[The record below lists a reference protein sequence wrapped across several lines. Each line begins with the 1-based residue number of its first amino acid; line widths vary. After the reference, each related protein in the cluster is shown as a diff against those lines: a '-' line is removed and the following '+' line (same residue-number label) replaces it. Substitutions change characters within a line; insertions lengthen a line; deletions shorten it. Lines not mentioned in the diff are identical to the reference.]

1 MPASRRPLFQ
11 ALLRYLF
18 IIKNLFLYGGFIPAL
33 WGPSLLL
40 TVSLST
46 DMPHDMIIIL
56 VSFLLPLIIYS
67 YDYYAD
73 MAKDI
78 ETNPERANLDKK
90 LNYNLIILYVCFLIG
105 LIIYIFNYMI
115 ILFVLTLFAMGILYA
130 SVFKKITLKI
140 PAFKNFYL
148 SFIWSLWGTFLI
160 VMYNYEEVNIR
171 LVLIFLF
178 IYAKVLLNTI
188 FFDIKDAKSDK
199 KEGLKTLPAV
209 LGIFKTITYLHVL
222 NLLTAFILILGGIL
236 YILPPYC
243 LLLTIFYLYVFYYLE
258 IIKNKSQ
265 ALSKKSMLADLEAI
279 FYPLLLFFFRWI
291 WNN

>member
-1 MPASRRPLFQ
+1 MPVSIRPVFQ
-11 ALLRYLF
+11 SLLRYLF

-40 TVSLST
+40 TVSIST
-46 DMPHDMIIIL
+46 DLPHDIIIIL

-73 MAKDI
+73 MDKDLK
-78 ETNPERANLDKK
+78 TNPERANLDKK
-90 LNYNLIILYVCFLIG
+90 LNYNLIIGYVCFLIG
-105 LIIYIFNYMI
+105 LVIYIFNYMI
-115 ILFVLTLFAMGILYA
+115 ILFVLSLFAMGILYA
-130 SVFKKITLKI
+130 SVFKRITLKI

-148 SFIWSLWGTFLI
+148 SFIWSLWGTFLL
-160 VMYNYEEVNIR
+160 VMYNYAGINRR
-171 LVLIFLF
+171 LIMIFLF

-209 LGIFKTITYLHVL
+209 LGIFKTVTYLHIL
-222 NLLTAFILILGGIL
+222 NLLTAFILILGVVL
-236 YILPPYC
+236 DSLPPYC

-258 IIKNKSQ
+258 IIKSKSQ
-265 ALSKKSMLADLEAI
+265 TLSKKSMLADLEAI
-279 FYPLLLFFFRWI
+279 FYPFLLFFFRWI
-291 WNN
+291 WNK